1 MSDLYAR
8 VAPDGNLM
16 RPARQVE
23 LVNALVE
30 LDDIPLAEI
39 AKKAGERQHQAG
51 ALSEL
56 RDVVLLA
63 AQASSLDELRDALVA
78 RLALRVGR

>member
-8 VAPDGNLM
+8 VAPDSGIM
-16 RPARQVE
+16 RPARRIEIVD
-23 LVNALVE
+23 ALVE

-39 AKKAGERQHQAG
+39 AKKAAERQHQAG

-56 RDVVLLA
+56 RDVVMLA
-63 AQASSLDELRDALVA
+63 ASASSLDELREVLIA
-78 RLALRVGR
+78 RLQLRVGL

>member
-1 MSDLYAR
+1 MNDLYAR

-23 LVNALVE
+23 LVDAIVA
-30 LDDIPLAEI
+30 LDDIPVAEI
-39 AKKAGERQHQAG
+39 AKKAAERQHQAG

-56 RDVVLLA
+56 RDVVMLA
-63 AQASSLDELRDALVA
+63 ASAATLDELREVLIA
-78 RLALRVGR
+78 RLQLRVGL